1 MRRSGVFILWMIL
14 IFINVPISFGQEKTA
29 PVQPPQVTS
38 PGYPV
43 RLGDQVLFYLKE
55 EVKGYSPEERARTIS
70 ERIEKIADD
79 PAIPVQDVTTSD
91 FRQPITVVSAGDK
104 LLFPI
109 FDQDAQAAGRTREQL
124 AKEYAEKLRTA
135 VQKYRKDRSLKNI
148 LYGGLYTV
156 LATAVLI
163 AVLILL
169 KKLGTK
175 IDRRIA
181 SQLSARAKGIQIYS
195 FEIMRREQISALL
208 IGAVRFIRLF
218 LLFLSLYIYI
228 HLVLSFFPWTRPFAE
243 RVLEQILLPLTAIGK
258 AMAADFPNIL
268 FLVILVVIAR
278 YTLKIMKIFF
288 LSVEKGNITLSGF
301 YPEWSR
307 PTYKILSYLVIAFF
321 AVVAFPYIPGS
332 ESPAFKGVS
341 IFLGVL
347 FSLGSQSTVSNII
360 AGFALTYRRA
370 FKVGDRVKIG
380 DFTGDVLETRLNVT
394 ILRTVKNEEIV
405 VPNSMILNSQV
416 INYNAEAKQRGLIL
430 HTPVTIGYDA
440 PWRKVHALLLK
451 AAEGTEGILP
461 EPAPFVLQKSL
472 GDFYVTYELNAYTD
486 RPQEMART
494 YSLLHQNIQDRFNE
508 GGVEILSPHY
518 AQLRDGNRLTIQ
530 ESYLPKDY
538 VPGAFRILQTGAP
551 EERKEEKEPPPALPA
566 GRNEIR
572 GQGDERSKS

>member
-1 MRRSGVFILWMIL
+1 MRKSGVFILWMIL
-14 IFINVPISFGQEKTA
+14 IFINVPVSYGQEKTTSA
-29 PVQPPQVTS
+29 PPPEVTS
-38 PGYPV
+38 QGYPV
-43 RLGDQVLFYLKE
+43 KLGDQVLFYLKE

-79 PAIPVQDVTTSD
+79 PAIPVKDVTTFD

-135 VQKYRKDRSLKNI
+135 VQKYRKDRSRKNI

-156 LATAVLI
+156 IATVVFI

-175 IDRRIA
+175 IDQRIT
-181 SQLSARAKGIQIYS
+181 SRLGARAKGIQIFS
-195 FEIMRREQISALL
+195 FEIIRREQFRALL
-208 IGAVRFIRLF
+208 VGVVRFIRFF
-218 LLFLSLYIYI
+218 LLILSFYIYI

-243 RVLEQILLPLTAIGK
+243 RLLEHILLPLTAIGT
-258 AMAADFPNIL
+258 AITANISNL
-268 FLVILVVIAR
+268 VLIVILVVIAR
-278 YTLKIMKIFF
+278 YILKIMKIFF
-288 LSVEKGNITLSGF
+288 LSVERGTITISGF

-332 ESPAFKGVS
+332 ESPAFKGIS

-347 FSLGSQSTVSNII
+347 FSLGSQSTVANMI

-370 FKVGDRVKIG
+370 FKLGDRVKIG
-380 DFTGDVLETRLNVT
+380 DFTGDVVETRLNVT

-416 INYNAEAKQRGLIL
+416 INYNAEARQRGLIL
-430 HTPVTIGYDA
+430 HTPVTIGYDT
-440 PWRKVHALLLK
+440 PWREVHALLLK

-486 RPQEMART
+486 RPQGMAHT
-494 YSLLHQNIQDRFNE
+494 YSLLHQNIQDCFNE

-518 AQLRDGNRLTIQ
+518 SQLRDGNRLTIQ

-538 VPGAFRILQTGAP
+538 VPGAFRILQTGTP
-551 EERKEEKEPPPALPA
+551 EARQEQKEPPAA
-566 GRNEIR
+566 KDGVARR
-572 GQGDERSKS
+572 GP